1 MRSNSKSTRPTVE
14 RPPSTGI
21 RFGRLCTAG
30 TVAAAMAFTTLA
42 ALPAHAADAL
52 PAHAAEEP
60 EWQGEVLGTG
70 ETDLRPEVVAGAFG
84 DVANAEALT
93 AGGSGSATLT
103 WDGTGV
109 APYVILDYGPV
120 VGGLPYFTVE
130 STSGDVGVR
139 TAYSESLKYVIRKNE
154 SQLVKAASAGAETV
168 YVTNTTQMTVGQSL
182 LIGTGENQESAT
194 VLAVGQAAVTTTAF
208 APIAA
213 GATNVEVTTTANL
226 PVGAELL
233 IGTGAAQQS
242 VTITAVGRTSSQTT
256 LVADASAGATN
267 IKVASVVGRQVGD
280 VLDVGGENVTVTS
293 VGTAG
298 AAGTGLGVTALTA
311 NHVATSP
318 VIFHGSGLSFTPA
331 VTAAFDAGTTLRNPR
346 TGVTVSPLTKDHATE
361 SAVTSS
367 PGNVV
372 GDNAGY
378 LGAGVGSPRNRV
390 TQVSGAGTYTTP
402 ANALQGGIRFHAV
415 TLTTPGTVSISDV
428 GVVSKF
434 PNYGP
439 DDYKGWFLSSDEVLN
454 DIWYTGAYTVDTNM
468 VPAGAQNNST
478 LPVILDGAKRDRRI
492 WAGDLFNAGRSTYT
506 AFGYGPQGSEYISN
520 SIGVL
525 GSRQAA
531 NGSVPGESANWTSVP
546 AVAQFYST
554 AYSIYF
560 PVGLVDNYRY
570 TGDLDFAISQ
580 YGRLRAQMD
589 YNLSLTN
596 ADGLIVTTSGSDGRD
611 WDFYDG
617 GRAGTVTA
625 TNVLYYRALS
635 EAAWLAGHMIEDVPT
650 NAEAA
655 TWAADKAAWEARANQ
670 VKASINATLFDAER
684 GVYRMSN
691 VNTGNRS
698 GNAVP
703 QDANSMAVLW
713 GVAPEEKVSGI
724 LDYLKNNLWGEQ
736 GPQPFSPDANNS
748 TLISTHISG
757 FELAARYE
765 AGNTE
770 DALALT
776 KTLWARMA
784 NPSDPFYTGAFWEN
798 HQQNGDLT
806 DANKSLAHS
815 WASGPT
821 WNMSAYLLGVKPV
834 EPGFATWTVKPHLS
848 DLEWSEGQVPT
859 PSGDIKVKWSQD
871 DDEVVE
877 LDVTV
882 PDGTS
887 GEIWVPLAAENS
899 VSVGSEGATFKGRE
913 GGYDVYEV
921 AHGGDYSFTSAVT
934 IKADTPVIEGDLKV
948 GGTLTVTGDWSPNS
962 TQLTYDWY
970 RIGAP
975 TPIQSGTSDSYV
987 LTDRDKNRRIYVE
1000 VTGSFGT
1007 RPPLT
1012 VQTDT
1017 TGKVAKE

>member
-1 MRSNSKSTRPTVE
+1 
-14 RPPSTGI
+14 
-21 RFGRLCTAG
+21 
-30 TVAAAMAFTTLA
+30 MALTPLA
-42 ALPAHAADAL
+42 VLPAQAS
-52 PAHAAEEP
+52 EEP
-60 EWQGEVLGTG
+60 TWYGEVLGTG
-70 ETDLRPEVVAGAFG
+70 ESTLRPEVVAGTFG
-84 DVANAEALT
+84 NVTDAEALV
-93 AGGSGSATLT
+93 AGGSGSATLS
-103 WDGTGV
+103 WDGTGL

-130 STSGDVGVR
+130 SSSGDVGVR

-154 SQLVKAASAGAETV
+154 SQLVKPVAAGAETV

-182 LIGTGENQESAT
+182 LIGTGAEQESAT
-194 VLAVGQAAVTTTAF
+194 ILGIGQAAVTTTAF

-213 GATNVEVTTTANL
+213 GATNVEVTTTNNF

-233 IGTGAAQQS
+233 IGTGSSQQA

-256 LVADASAGATN
+256 LAVGAVAGATN
-267 IKVASVVGRQVGD
+267 VKVASTAGRQVGD
-280 VLDVGGENVTVTS
+280 VLDIGGESVTVTS

-298 AAGTGLGVTALTA
+298 AAGTGLGITPLAADHAAATA
-311 NHVATSP
+311 V
-318 VIFHGSGLSFTPA
+318 VFHGTGLSFTPA
-331 VTAAFDAGTTLRNPR
+331 VTTGFDAGTTLRNPR
-346 TGVTVSPLTKDHATE
+346 TGVTISPLQKAHATD
-361 SAVTSS
+361 SPVVGT

-390 TQVSGAGTYTTP
+390 TQVTGAGTYTTP

-415 TLTTPGTVSISDV
+415 TLTTPGTVTISDV
-428 GVVSKF
+428 GVESTF

-468 VPAGAQNNST
+468 VPTGAQNNST
-478 LPVILDGAKRDRRI
+478 FPVILDGAKRDRRI

-570 TGDLDFAISQ
+570 TGDLDFAVSQ
-580 YGRLRAQMD
+580 YGRLKAQMD
-589 YNLSLTN
+589 YNLGLAN

-625 TNVLYYRALS
+625 TNVLYYRALT
-635 EAAWLAGHMIEDVPT
+635 EAAWLAGHMIENDPA
-650 NAEAA
+650 NADAA
-655 TWAADKAAWEARANQ
+655 VWAADKAAWEARATQ
-670 VKASINATLFDAER
+670 VKDSINATLFDPVR
-684 GVYRMSN
+684 GVYKMSN
-691 VNTGNRS
+691 VDTGNKS

-713 GVAPEEKVSGI
+713 GVAPEEKVEGI
-724 LDYLKNNLWGEQ
+724 LDWLEDNLWGEQ
-736 GPQPFSPDANNS
+736 GPQPFSPEANNS

-765 AGNTE
+765 AGDTD

-776 KTLWARMA
+776 KNLWARMA
-784 NPSDPFYTGAFWEN
+784 NPDDPFYTGAFWEN

-834 EPGFATWTVKPHLS
+834 EPGFETWTVKPHLS
-848 DLEWSEGQVPT
+848 DLEWSEGRVPT
-859 PSGDIKVKWSQD
+859 PSGDIDVTWTQD
-871 DDEVVE
+871 DDQVIQ
-877 LDVTV
+877 LDVSV

-887 GEIWVPLAAENS
+887 GEIWVPLASADS
-899 VSVGSEGATFKGRE
+899 VSVGSAGATLTGRE
-913 GGYDVYEV
+913 DGYDVYEV
-921 AHGGDYSFTSAVT
+921 TEGGDYSFTSAVA
-934 IKADTPVIEGDLKV
+934 IAADAPVIEGDLAV
-948 GGTLTVTGDWSPNS
+948 GGTLTAVGDWSPGS
-962 TQLTYDWY
+962 AELTYAWY
-970 RIGAP
+970 RVGAP
-975 TPIQSGTSDSYV
+975 TPIQSGPSDSYT
-987 LTDRDKNRRIYVE
+987 LTDKDKNRRIYVE
-1000 VTGSFGT
+1000 VTGTFGT
-1007 RPPLT
+1007 LEPLT
-1012 VQTDT
+1012 VTSETTD
-1017 TGKVAKE
+1017 KVAKE

>member
-1 MRSNSKSTRPTVE
+1 MRSNTKASPPTVGL
-14 RPPSTGI
+14 PPH
-21 RFGRLCTAG
+21 RFGRYARTGVVA
-30 TVAAAMAFTTLA
+30 TVAAAMAFTTIA
-42 ALPAHAADAL
+42 TLPAVADEQ
-52 PAHAAEEP
+52 PA
-60 EWQGEVLGTG
+60 WQDEVLGTG
-70 ETDLRPEVVAGAFG
+70 ETNLLPEVVAATSGN
-84 DVANAEALT
+84 VTNAEALT
-93 AGGSGSATLT
+93 AAGSGSATLT

-120 VGGLPYFTVE
+120 VGGLPYFTVD
-130 STSGDVGVR
+130 SASGDVGVR

-154 SQLVKAASAGAETV
+154 SQLVKPVAAGSETV

-182 LIGTGENQESAT
+182 VIGSGDEQETAT
-194 VLAVGQAAVTTTAF
+194 IVAIGLPAVTTTSF

-213 GATNVEVTTTANL
+213 GATNVEVTTTNNF

-256 LVADASAGATN
+256 LAADAAAGSTN
-267 IKVASVVGRQVGD
+267 IKVASTAGRQVGD
-280 VLDVGGENVTVTS
+280 VLTVGGESVTVTS

-298 AAGTGLGVTALTA
+298 AAGTGLDVTALAA
-311 NHVATSP
+311 NHPAATP
-318 VIFHGSGLSFTPA
+318 VVFNGSGLSFTPA

-346 TGVTVSPLTKDHATE
+346 TGVTVSPLTKAHATD

-390 TQVSGAGTYTTP
+390 TQVSGAATYTTP
-402 ANALQGGIRFHAV
+402 ANALQGGIRYHAV
-415 TLTTPGTVSISDV
+415 TLTTPGTVSISEV
-428 GVVSKF
+428 GVISKF

-439 DDYKGWFLSSDEVLN
+439 EDYKGWFLSSDDVLN

-468 VPAGAQNNST
+468 VPTGAQNNST
-478 LPVILDGAKRDRRI
+478 FPVILDGAKRDRRI

-506 AFGYGPQGSEYISN
+506 AFGYGPQGSEYIRN

-580 YGRLRAQMD
+580 YGRLKAQMN
-589 YNLSLTN
+589 YNLGLTN

-635 EAAWLAGHMIEDVPT
+635 EAAWLAGHMIENDPS
-650 NAEAA
+650 NPDAA
-655 TWAADKAAWEARANQ
+655 AWAADKADWESRATQ
-670 VKASINATLFDAER
+670 VKDSINSTLFDADR
-684 GVYRMSN
+684 GIYKMSN
-691 VNTGNRS
+691 VDTNNRS

-713 GVAPEEKVSGI
+713 GVAPEEKVDGI
-724 LDYLKNNLWGEQ
+724 LDYLKSNLWGEQ
-736 GPQPFSPDANNS
+736 GPQPFSADANNS

-765 AGNTE
+765 AGNTD

-776 KTLWARMA
+776 KNLWARMA

-834 EPGFATWTVKPHLS
+834 EPGFETWTVKPHLS

-859 PSGDIKVKWSQD
+859 PNGDIDVTWSQD
-871 DDEVVE
+871 DDDVVE

-882 PDGTS
+882 PEGTS
-887 GEIWVPLAAENS
+887 GEVWVPLASEGS
-899 VSVGSEGATFKGRE
+899 VSVGSDGATFKARE
-913 GGYDVYEV
+913 DGYDVYEV
-921 AHGGDYSFTSAVT
+921 ANGGDYSFTSAVT
-934 IKADTPVIEGDLKV
+934 IKADAPVIEGTLAV
-948 GGTLTVTGDWSPNS
+948 GSTLTATGDWSPAD
-962 TQLTYDWY
+962 TELTYNWF

-975 TPIQSGTSDSYV
+975 TPVQSGPSDTYV
-987 LTDRDKNRRIYVE
+987 LTAADKNRRIYVE
-1000 VTGSFGT
+1000 VTGSFGSLPT
-1007 RPPLT
+1007 LT
-1012 VQTDT
+1012 VKSETTD
-1017 TGKVAKE
+1017 KVAKE